1 MSTQSLF
8 EDVTWDA
15 FRESSLMRQ
24 ALTHP
29 SCGLADEHG
38 VPVNNQRLEF
48 LGDSVLGMVVAD
60 LLYTLYPHEQEGEL
74 ARRLSALVCGN
85 ILVRV
90 AQSIDLGKALILSP
104 NEEENDGRNNPSNLE
119 DACEALIGAL
129 YLDGGYETARAFIV
143 EHWKP
148 LAESVQ
154 EPPKD
159 PKTALQ
165 EWAQGRGLPLP
176 RYDVIE
182 TTGPAH
188 APEFT
193 IRVSVEGQGHAEAK
207 ANAKK
212 HAERLAAAALLE
224 RIV

>member
-1 MSTQSLF
+1 MQLLF
-8 EDVTWDA
+8 EGVTWGE
-15 FRESSLMRQ
+15 FRESALVRQ

-29 SCGLADEHG
+29 SCGLVDESG
-38 VPVNNQRLEF
+38 IAVNNQRLEF
-48 LGDSVLGMVVAD
+48 LGDSVLGLVVAD
-60 LLYTLYPHEQEGEL
+60 VLYGLYPQEQEGEL
-74 ARRLSALVCGN
+74 ARRFSALVCGQ
-85 ILVRV
+85 ILVQV
-90 AQSIDLGKALILSP
+90 ARSIGLGEALILSA

-129 YLDGGYETARAFIV
+129 YLDGGFETARAFV
-143 EHWKP
+143 VAHWLP
-148 LAESVQ
+148 LAQSVQ

-176 RYDVIE
+176 HYQVME

-193 IRVSVEGQGHAEAK
+193 IRVSVEGHGYAEAK

-212 HAERLAAAALLE
+212 YAEREAAALLLE
-224 RIV
+224 RLV